1 MVIRDYLDN
10 LGNNSSR
17 GGGGNSSRRSG
28 LNRSSF
34 LRPRKERR
42 ITTVQKPAPRPSPPP
57 RQEILPPRTD
67 TVKIQKELETL
78 ISVPSQEVMAPAPLE
93 QEQQVSPVITNPI
106 ENNFTAGAPSSIA
119 VSVDPSS
126 PYLKFIRN
134 PYPSKLGENPVGN
147 YSRKNGSVEF
157 KGKYEGNVL
166 TFKESPLNGITPT
179 GPNHSYNFII
189 QFADGTKYTS
199 EVFLQELELEFS
211 VGNPYRTINTIATVT
226 VDDTLLSSYATF
238 NKFKLG
244 ENYAEMNVSNN
255 IDTKEDIIAHIDWLV
270 GSGVELR
277 DATEMGAFTH
287 NQTEDLGFAFQP
299 EIDGVDPNPKP
310 KENEESTIG
319 VDIGETVDPVVTSD
333 TPTTPPVVDNV
344 FPPFGVPGMRPNELR
359 TYAGNGKRY
368 KWNSAR
374 RGIFGRRGTDRGTWM
389 SIGDTT
395 PTQSTTTP
403 TIPSNFTLPNGGF
416 GGITMGNFPSGN
428 SYSGGKII
436 CGELYRQGFLSE
448 EVWEADQRFGK
459 ELFKTNPRISLG
471 YVFWAREVVKYM
483 KNNPNHTK
491 YLYRICKPWTEHMA
505 YKMGI
510 SKKRNIVGNITQKIG
525 YVYSLIVYNYYQ
537 LKWGRNRLTI

>member
-1 MVIRDYLDN
+1 MAIRDYLDN

-34 LRPRKERR
+34 LRPRKGRS

-67 TVKIQKELETL
+67 EVE
-78 ISVPSQEVMAPAPLE
+78 SYDDSQREVSPQASMAPAPLE
-93 QEQQVSPVITNPI
+93 ITQQVSPVITNPI

-119 VSVDPSS
+119 VSVDPSN
-126 PYLKFIRN
+126 PYLKFVRN
-134 PYPSKLGENPVGN
+134 PYPSELGENPMGN

-157 KGKYEGNVL
+157 KGKYEENVL
-166 TFKESPLNGITPT
+166 TFKEWPLNGITSIEGT
-179 GPNHSYNFII
+179 SFNFII

-199 EVFLQELELEFS
+199 PGFLQELELEFS
-211 VGNPYRTINTIATVT
+211 VGNPYRTVNTIATVT
-226 VDDTLLSSYATF
+226 VDDTLLSGYATF

-255 IDTKEDIIAHIDWLV
+255 IDTKEEIIAHIDWLV

-277 DATEMGAFTH
+277 DATEMGAFTS
-287 NQTEDLGFAFQP
+287 NPTEDLGFAFQP
-299 EIDGVDPNPKP
+299 EIDGEDPKP

-333 TPTTPPVVDNV
+333 TPTTPPVVDDV

-368 KWNSAR
+368 RWDSAR
-374 RGIFGRRGTDRGTWM
+374 RGIFGRRGTDRGTWIC
-389 SIGDTT
+389 IGDTA
-395 PTQSTTTP
+395 PTQSTTTSAI
-403 TIPSNFTLPNGGF
+403 IPKFTLPNRGF